1 MILRQYCK
9 MHVQRSDVLHGMARM
24 QNEELQE
31 LQVMS
36 QHTKASGQG
45 TSHSSRVVDNLR
57 VQLNGTTSNF
67 KSVLEVRRET
77 LKTSQDR
84 RSRFTSSG
92 QPAGMHFPVR

>member
-1 MILRQYCK
+1 
-9 MHVQRSDVLHGMARM
+9 M

-36 QHTKASGQG
+36 QHSRASGQG
-45 TSHSSRVVDNLR
+45 NSHSSRVVDNLR

-77 LKTSQDR
+77 LKTSRDR
-84 RSRFTSSG
+84 RSRFASSG
-92 QPAGMHFPVR
+92 QPAGVQPDCN